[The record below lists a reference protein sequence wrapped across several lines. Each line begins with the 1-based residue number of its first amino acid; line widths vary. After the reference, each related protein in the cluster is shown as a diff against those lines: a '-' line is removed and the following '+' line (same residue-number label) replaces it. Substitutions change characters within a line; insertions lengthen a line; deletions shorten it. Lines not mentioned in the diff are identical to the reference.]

1 METRNAKKDAAL
13 ARIIRQASAIGSV
26 VEQAESNLR
35 QMKEYWGEECP
46 DYDPE
51 CPACKAW
58 FEYKMFGVI
67 TK

>member
-1 METRNAKKDAAL
+1 MYTRNAKKDAAL
-13 ARIIRQASAIGSV
+13 ARLIKRMPEVGNV
-26 VEQAESNLR
+26 VAQAESNLR
-35 QMKEYWGEECP
+35 EMEEYWGEECP

-58 FEYKMFGVI
+58 ENYRICGEV